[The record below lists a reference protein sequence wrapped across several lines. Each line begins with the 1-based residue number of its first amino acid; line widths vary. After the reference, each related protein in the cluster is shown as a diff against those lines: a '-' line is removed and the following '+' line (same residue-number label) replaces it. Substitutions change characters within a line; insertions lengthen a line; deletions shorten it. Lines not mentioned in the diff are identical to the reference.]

1 MVTTERETEMN
12 AFKVNDVVRVSV
24 DGMRFVEARV
34 VEIYGHKAKIETFN
48 GYTKWVDAKHIIT
61 YN

>member
-1 MVTTERETEMN
+1 MN